1 MLVNIPSEV
10 RRVWGSTKGGGKK
23 GRKIKGWGTGEEM
36 ERVEEGGKISSEG
49 RRKGVRQGGRNN
61 KG

>member
-1 MLVNIPSEV
+1 LLIHRVKYEGCGEGPKGAE
-10 RRVWGSTKGGGKK
+10 RRTGK
-23 GRKIKGWGTGEEM
+23 IEGWGTAEEM

-49 RRKGVRQGGRNN
+49 GRKGVRQGGRNK